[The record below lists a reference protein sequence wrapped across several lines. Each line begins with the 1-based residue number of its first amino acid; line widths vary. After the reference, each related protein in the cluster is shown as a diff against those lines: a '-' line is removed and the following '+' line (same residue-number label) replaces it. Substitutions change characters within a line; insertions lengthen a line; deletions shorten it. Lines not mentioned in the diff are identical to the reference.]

1 MKIVNIPPFVLATI
15 ALLIGM
21 ISFLLKPADELFN
34 YPLITIALV
43 LAAIYWIWMIV
54 LVSGTRDLFTYQ
66 KRFWQILVI
75 SVPFVGA
82 LLYQLLHQ
90 RDKRLVN

>member
-1 MKIVNIPPFVLATI
+1 MKIVNIPPFVVAII
-15 ALLIGM
+15 ALFTGM
-21 ISFLLKPADELFN
+21 LSFLIKPDQALFN
-34 YPLITIALV
+34 YPLLTIALV

-54 LVSGTRDLFTYQ
+54 LISGTKDLFTYQ

-90 RDKRLVN
+90 QSKRLVN